1 MKVGRNEPCPCGSGQ
16 KYKRCCLLGRP
27 ARLAIED
34 LVTVEQCM
42 QAMLADPGSPAE
54 DKALYDMFFDPAAR
68 GIEGLSVA
76 DHRRRVIAYT
86 AWVMFDVV
94 SDDGTRRVDKL
105 LHGRGLAPGARRY
118 LEMMRDT
125 VMRPYEIVGVD
136 PGAAVML
143 CNVLDGSTIRVR
155 STDLSREVCI
165 GDLVAARV
173 VPQGL
178 SGLPEID
185 GGCLL
190 LYGVTRDALRDQ
202 LMLVKG
208 RMNPAVSMTAFLK
221 TSPPLF
227 HRRWCARPIH
237 SLWDVA
243 HLTGRVDLAL
253 DERDINLALD
263 DAEQRLQ
270 RHYTSWL
277 DEPQPGL
284 EGLTPREATAST
296 SVRPRV
302 VEMLHDLDRQYQ
314 TALVH
319 QQPTFDPS
327 WLWDVL
333 DLHRER
339 DGNPD
344 PAHPPPLG
352 HERMEAQI
360 PGLAALARMIA
371 EPILRAAGGLVRR
384 AYPREEL
391 IQHPAF
397 ERYLAEQALPA
408 ALLHGSRSIM
418 DKRQSFAAPLEVW
431 CNLEIHRHKVF
442 WVDWKLSWQFGATDP
457 DVTGDLLRLPFPAFA
472 VAFTDRYALG
482 LVERLIS
489 RAAENPERRGL
500 LRVVTVYVLES
511 SQRDD
516 GRNVRLVFVCDAL
529 DHRGPYIFRRELWI
543 EPDSSLEAIIDAPG
557 PGRGA
562 ERLPSSAPLQRLLR
576 LIINVILYATSANAV
591 TELREPP
598 QPRDVRPGRT
608 GRGHV
613 SSEAVHYLPGKIDI
627 TRLRQLQL
635 YVRGGG
641 GDLLHR
647 SMVRGHF
654 RRPNPDWSDQRKRWI
669 EPYVRGP
676 EDAPTVER
684 EYRLKP

>member
-16 KYKRCCLLGRP
+16 KYKKCCLLGRST
-27 ARLAIED
+27 RLAIED
-34 LVTVEQCM
+34 LVTVERRM
-42 QAMLADPGSPAE
+42 QAMLANPSSSAD
-54 DKALYDMFFDPAAR
+54 DKALYDTFFDPAAR
-68 GIEGLSVA
+68 GIDAISVA
-76 DHRRRVIAYT
+76 DHRRRVITYT

-94 SDDGTRRVDKL
+94 NDDGTRRVDSL

-118 LEMMRDT
+118 LEMMRET

-136 PGAAVML
+136 PGAALIL
-143 CNVLDGSTIRVR
+143 CNILENDTICVR
-155 STDLSREVCI
+155 STDLSREVSI

-190 LYGVTRDALRDQ
+190 LKGVTRDALREQ
-202 LMLVKG
+202 LMSVKA
-208 RMNPAVSMTAFLK
+208 RMNPGISMTAFLK
-221 TSPPLF
+221 SSPPLF
-227 HRRWCARPIH
+227 HRRWSAQPITSPSEAAHPAARAGFAP
-237 SLWDVA
+237 
-243 HLTGRVDLAL
+243 
-253 DERDINLALD
+253 DERAIDRALD

-270 RHYTSWL
+270 RHYTGWL
-277 DEPQPGL
+277 DAPQPGL
-284 EGLTPREATAST
+284 DGLTPRDATAST
-296 SVRPRV
+296 SVRPRL
-302 VEMLHDLDRQYQ
+302 VEILHDLERQYQ

-333 DLHRER
+333 DLHREQV
-339 DGNPD
+339 DNPD

-360 PGLAALARMIA
+360 PGLAALARTIA
-371 EPILRAAGGLVRR
+371 DPILRAAGGLVRR

-397 ERYLAEQALPA
+397 ERYLTDQALPA
-408 ALLHGSRSIM
+408 ALLLGSHSIM

-457 DVTGDLLRLPFPAFA
+457 DGTGDMLRLPFPAFA
-472 VAFTDRYALG
+472 IAFTDRYALG

-489 RAAENPERRGL
+489 RAAESPERRGL
-500 LRVVTVYVLES
+500 LRIVTVYVLES

-543 EPDSSLEAIIDAPG
+543 EPDASLEVIIDAPG
-557 PGRGA
+557 PGRGP
-562 ERLPSSAPLQRLLR
+562 ERLPSSTPLQRLLR

-598 QPRDVRPGRT
+598 LARNGRPSRA

-654 RRPNPDWSDQRKRWI
+654 RRPNPDWNDQRKRWI

-676 EDAPTVER
+676 EDAPIVER